1 MFPLKSLAP
10 RRSFPIV
17 TLGLIGLNVYVFL
30 QQTAMSPRMLNAL
43 VNVYGI
49 VPVRFA
55 ALVNGR
61 PVSLQD
67 LIVPL
72 FTSLF
77 LHASWLHIIGNM
89 WFLWIFGDTV
99 EDALGHFPFLLFY
112 LVCGV
117 AAGLTHV
124 AFNWGSKL
132 LTIGASGA
140 ISGVLGA
147 YLILY
152 PAAQI
157 LTLVPIIIFPLIVR
171 LPAIIFI
178 GLWFVLQFLGGIGSL
193 QLQDAGGVAFWAHVG
208 GFIAG
213 MLLAMTARPRRPLSA
228 NSYQLM

>member
-10 RRSFPIV
+10 RRAFPFV
-17 TLGLIGLNVYVFL
+17 TLALIGVNVYVFL
-30 QQTAMSPRMLNAL
+30 QQVAMSPRLLNEL
-43 VNVYGI
+43 VNVYGL

-55 ALVNGR
+55 TLFASGHITPEAAIL
-61 PVSLQD
+61 
-67 LIVPL
+67 PL
-72 FTSLF
+72 LTSLF

-89 WFLWIFGDTV
+89 WFLWIFGETV

-124 AFNWGSKL
+124 AFNFSSQL
-132 LTIGASGA
+132 PTIGASGA

-147 YLILY
+147 YLVLY
-152 PAAQI
+152 PTAQI
-157 LTLVPIIIFPLIVR
+157 LTLIPIIIIPLIVR
-171 LPAIIFI
+171 LPAILFI
-178 GLWFVLQFLGGIGSL
+178 GLWFVFQFLGGLGSL

-213 MLLAMTARPRRPLSA
+213 MFLAAIARNQRRAIPA
-228 NSYQLM
+228 NYY